1 MSFFLN
7 KFYTYN
13 KTLILMLC
21 LLSLISISFWDD
33 VSTKFLHAAGLLAFV
48 SFLMNPNRYLAKNPA
63 FIIFISLCLFGVV
76 NVIWYSIFKE
86 PGTLFANAY
95 RGPMETGKIAL
106 FSAFIFLILIS
117 NDKNDLKKES
127 KNWIYYSSLLTQI
140 IFFIHAMWQHFY
152 LHIGRVDLSTSHAT
166 TAGYIMMFP
175 ALLSSILIIKSNSR
189 YKTILYMFGFL
200 LSLCAIITTGT
211 RGAILVFL
219 FFSLLMVFLNSI
231 FNKKIDY
238 KFCFLFVF
246 SITCGL
252 FIFKDTLVKRVN
264 DFNSDISR
272 YSNDNSR
279 TSVGARFA
287 MYEVGLKTYAI
298 MGQSLEDRAKKIHEL
313 ENTEPRLSGAL
324 PYIDSHLHN
333 DFIDTL
339 STRGIPGVLLIIFV
353 YYSFAFYSI
362 KKAKEPYILILLS
375 SLIIIG
381 LSDVILFSKPVPTA
395 ALITLSLL
403 CVFLKLNDKNK
414 NPNKSGQEIER
425 IN

>member
-7 KFYTYN
+7 KFHAYN
-13 KTLILMLC
+13 KTLILILC

-33 VSTKFLHAAGLLAFV
+33 ISTKLLHAAGLLSFV
-48 SFLMNPNRYLAKNPA
+48 SFLTNPKKYLSKNPVL
-63 FIIFISLCLFGVV
+63 IIFISLCLFGTV
-76 NVIWYSIFKE
+76 NIIWYSIFKE
-86 PGTLFANAY
+86 PGTLYANAY

-106 FSAFIFLILIS
+106 FSAFILLVLIS
-117 NDKNDLKKES
+117 NDKNDLKADS
-127 KNWIYYSSLLTQI
+127 KKWIYFSSLLTQI
-140 IFFIHAMWQHFY
+140 IFFIHAMWQHLY

-175 ALLSSILIIKSNSR
+175 ALLSSILIIKSKYR
-189 YKTILYMFGFL
+189 YKTILYMFSFL
-200 LSLCAIITTGT
+200 LSLSAIITTGT

-219 FFSLLMVFLNSI
+219 FFSFLIVFLNFI
-231 FNKKIDY
+231 LNKKIDY

-246 SITCGL
+246 SIACGL
-252 FIFKDTLVKRVN
+252 FIFKDTLVVRIN
-264 DFNSDISR
+264 DFNNDITR

-279 TSVGARFA
+279 SSVGARFA

-313 ENTEPRLSGAL
+313 EITEPRLSGAL

-353 YYSFAFYSI
+353 YYSFAFYSL

-395 ALITLSLL
+395 ALIALSLL
-403 CVFLKLNDKNK
+403 CVFLKLNSHNK
-414 NPNKSGQEIER
+414 NANKADNEIER
-425 IN
+425 ID